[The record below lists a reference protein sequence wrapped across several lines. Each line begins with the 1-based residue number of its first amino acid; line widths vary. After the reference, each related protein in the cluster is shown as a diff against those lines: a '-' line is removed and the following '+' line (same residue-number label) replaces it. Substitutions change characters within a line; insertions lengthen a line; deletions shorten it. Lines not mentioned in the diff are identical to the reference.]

1 MQSRRRLKIG
11 FPNMGKMFAGVE
23 LSGGGS
29 GGKIFAGRSG
39 RKLFCARPRRN
50 RVLSSVSDATVRSRK
65 EMSGATWRKIGAA
78 AGGGILK
85 KAGFMKKVREA
96 VLRWQFGP
104 ATAISGLFVIAILLS
119 LTYLAHFNQVA
130 TKGYDL
136 RRLEAD
142 RQQLLNQYDIKNMKL
157 AGVKS
162 LSNIIASERV
172 SAMRRPGEI
181 VYVRANTALAS
192 R

>member
-1 MQSRRRLKIG
+1 MSIYIARSPYRSQVQSRRRLKIG
-11 FPNMGKMFAGVE
+11 FPNLNRLFKSRPKRISVVPARGVIKSDRIFREARAIGGAG
-23 LSGGGS
+23 
-29 GGKIFAGRSG
+29 
-39 RKLFCARPRRN
+39 
-50 RVLSSVSDATVRSRK
+50 T
-65 EMSGATWRKIGAA
+65 
-78 AGGGILK
+78 
-85 KAGFMKKVREA
+85 MKKMRDT
-96 VLRWQFGP
+96 VLRLQFGP

-162 LSNIIASERV
+162 LSNIISSERV

-181 VYVRANTALAS
+181 TYVRANTALAS